1 MTTGTCNFG
10 NDVFEN
16 SMPMIEAFA
25 KKANAAGTRIEVE
38 VFDAGFVDNALT
50 LVKKG
55 IIPEPLHFDF
65 VLGVPGAM
73 TGTVDRLEF
82 LLSTI
87 PQNATWTVAGVGRFE
102 MPLAKAAIEKGGHVR
117 VGLEDN
123 IYLPRE
129 SGPRLGTCKMQP
141 KCNKQDALCH
151 HQQARQI
158 LGI

>member
-1 MTTGTCNFG
+1 
-10 NDVFEN
+10 
-16 SMPMIEAFA
+16 
-25 KKANAAGTRIEVE
+25 
-38 VFDAGFVDNALT
+38 
-50 LVKKG
+50 
-55 IIPEPLHFDF
+55 
-65 VLGVPGAM
+65 M

-123 IYLPRE
+123 IYLSKGVLAQGSWELVKNVAEMAAQAGRP
-129 SGPRLGTCKMQP
+129 LAT
-141 KCNKQDALCH
+141 